1 LVSRDPFKGCSPRY
15 AAYCIAH
22 GAASPAEQLAKD
34 TARYGAHHT
43 WPYVYWIG
51 HEAQA
56 WCKEHGTVRAE
67 MGFAE
72 QQQFTEWLVARYPVP
87 RAVHHVRKRAYA

>member
-1 LVSRDPFKGCSPRY
+1 MIPRGPFKGATPRY

-34 TARYGAHHT
+34 TACFGAHHT
-43 WPYVYWIG
+43 RPYVYWIG
-51 HEAQA
+51 HQADA
-56 WCKEHGTVRAE
+56 WCEQHGMVRVE

-72 QQQFTEWLVARYPVP
+72 QQQFTEWLIARYPVP
-87 RAVHHVRKRAYA
+87 SAVQQVRKRATA